1 MAVNTRVI
9 RRRIKSVTNTKKI
22 TKAMEMVAASKMRK
36 AVNSVLST
44 RPYSSLAWE
53 MVGEISR
60 LTDTSIHPL
69 LATRPPL
76 APPSQGGDKILLI
89 LITSDRG
96 LCGGFN
102 AQMLKETFRF
112 LRVEDKKEIDVITI
126 GKKGGDAIRRVKKNV
141 IASFADLTNNPRA
154 KDVMPVARLAMEEF
168 MAGKYQSVFLAYT
181 DYISAIKQ
189 IPRVRQLLPIVRDDV
204 ENLPLQKGE
213 REGVQNPSPDS
224 SRVLPLE
231 KGEGILPL
239 STKGDG
245 GGFGFVF
252 EPNPKEILEVML
264 PRLVETQV
272 FQALLESAASEHSAR
287 MLAMR
292 NASDAA
298 GDMIDDLTFTFNQA
312 RQAAI
317 TREISEISAGKAVIE
332 G

>member
-1 MAVNTRVI
+1 
-9 RRRIKSVTNTKKI
+9 
-22 TKAMEMVAASKMRK
+22 MELVAASKMRK

-44 RPYSSLAWE
+44 RPYATLAWE

-60 LTDTSIHPL
+60 LTDISAHPL
-69 LATRPPL
+69 LR
-76 APPSQGGDKILLI
+76 APGASGGQALPKSILLI

-102 AQMLKETFRF
+102 AQMLKKTFDF
-112 LRVEDKKEIDVITI
+112 LRAESTKKIDVITI
-126 GKKGGDAIRRVKKNV
+126 GKKGGDAVRRIKKNV

-154 KDVMPVARLAMEEF
+154 KDVMPVACLAMDEF
-168 MAGKYQSVFLAYT
+168 MVGKYANVYIAYT

-189 IPRVRQLLPIVRDDV
+189 IPRVRQLLPIVSEEV
-204 ENLPLQKGE
+204 VTSK
-213 REGVQNPSPDS
+213 PDA
-224 SRVLPLE
+224 
-231 KGEGILPL
+231 
-239 STKGDG
+239 
-245 GGFGFVF
+245 GFGFVF

-272 FQALLESAASEHSAR
+272 YQALLESAASEHSAR

-298 GDMIDDLTFTFNQA
+298 GEMIDDLTFTFNQA

>member
-36 AVNSVLST
+36 AVGSVLST
-44 RPYSSLAWE
+44 RPYATLAWE

-60 LTDTSIHPL
+60 LTDVATHPL
-69 LATRPPL
+69 LGKPTKSRNAT
-76 APPSQGGDKILLI
+76 LLI

-102 AQMLKETFRF
+102 AQMLKETFKF
-112 LRVEDKKEIDVITI
+112 LRAAGGKEIDVITI

-154 KDVMPVARLAMEEF
+154 KDVLPVARLAMDEF
-168 MAGKYQSVFLAYT
+168 VAGKYESVFLAYT
-181 DYISAIKQ
+181 DYVSAIKQ
-189 IPRVRQLLPIVRDDV
+189 IPRVRQLLPIVKD
-204 ENLPLQKGE
+204 EE
-213 REGVQNPSPDS
+213 MAAA
-224 SRVLPLE
+224 E
-231 KGEGILPL
+231 KPEAGY
-239 STKGDG
+239 
-245 GGFGFVF
+245 GFMF
-252 EPNPKEILEVML
+252 EPNPREILEVML

-298 GDMIDDLTFTFNQA
+298 GEMIDDLTFTFNQA

>member
-44 RPYSSLAWE
+44 RPYSTLAWE
-53 MVGEISR
+53 MISEISR
-60 LTDTSIHPL
+60 LTDVATHPL
-69 LATRPPL
+69 LGKSKKAKD
-76 APPSQGGDKILLI
+76 AALLI

-102 AQMLKETFRF
+102 AQMLKKVFEFIRAESG
-112 LRVEDKKEIDVITI
+112 RQIDVATI
-126 GKKGGDAIRRVKKNV
+126 GKKGGDAMRRMKKNV

-154 KDVMPVARLAMEEF
+154 KDVMPVARLAMDEF
-168 MAGKYQSVFLAYT
+168 VAGKYESVFLAYT

-189 IPRVRQLLPIVRDDV
+189 IPRVRQLLPITGISS
-204 ENLPLQKGE
+204 PLQGE
-213 REGVQNPSPDS
+213 AGRGLSDETTPSPS
-224 SRVLPLE
+224 LVRR
-231 KGEGILPL
+231 GEL
-239 STKGDG
+239 
-245 GGFGFVF
+245 GGFEFVF
-252 EPNPKEILEVML
+252 EPNPREILEVML

-292 NASDAA
+292 NASGAA
-298 GDMIDDLTFTFNQA
+298 GEMIDDLTFTFNQA

>member
-36 AVNSVLST
+36 AVGSVLST
-44 RPYSSLAWE
+44 RPYATLAWE

-60 LTDTSIHPL
+60 LTDVATHPL
-69 LATRPPL
+69 LGKPTKSRNAT
-76 APPSQGGDKILLI
+76 LLI

-102 AQMLKETFRF
+102 AQMLKETFKF
-112 LRVEDKKEIDVITI
+112 LRAEGGKEIDVITI

-154 KDVMPVARLAMEEF
+154 KDVLPVARLAMDEF
-168 MAGKYQSVFLAYT
+168 VAGKYESVFLAYT
-181 DYISAIKQ
+181 DYVSAIKQ
-189 IPRVRQLLPIVRDDV
+189 IPRVRQLLPIIKDEDA
-204 ENLPLQKGE
+204 E
-213 REGVQNPSPDS
+213 RSPSEA
-224 SRVLPLE
+224 LA
-231 KGEGILPL
+231 K
-239 STKGDG
+239 DG
-245 GGFGFVF
+245 GYGFMF

-298 GDMIDDLTFTFNQA
+298 GEMIDDLTFTFNQA

>member
-36 AVNSVLST
+36 AVGSVLST
-44 RPYSSLAWE
+44 RPYATLAWE

-60 LTDTSIHPL
+60 LTDVSTHPL
-69 LATRPPL
+69 LGKPEKSRNA
-76 APPSQGGDKILLI
+76 ALLI

-102 AQMLKETFRF
+102 AQMLKETFKF
-112 LRVEDKKEIDVITI
+112 LHAGGGKEIDVITI
-126 GKKGGDAIRRVKKNV
+126 GKKGGDAIRRAKKNV

-154 KDVMPVARLAMEEF
+154 KDVMPVARLAMDEF
-168 MAGKYQSVFLAYT
+168 AAGKYESVFLAYT
-181 DYISAIKQ
+181 DYVSAIKQ
-189 IPRVRQLLPIVRDDV
+189 IPRVRQLLPIVKD
-204 ENLPLQKGE
+204 EEMSPASKPEAGYGFMFE
-213 REGVQNPSPDS
+213 PSP
-224 SRVLPLE
+224 R
-231 KGEGILPL
+231 
-239 STKGDG
+239 
-245 GGFGFVF
+245 
-252 EPNPKEILEVML
+252 EILEVML

-272 FQALLESAASEHSAR
+272 YQALLESAASEHSAR

-298 GDMIDDLTFTFNQA
+298 GEMISDLTFTFNQA